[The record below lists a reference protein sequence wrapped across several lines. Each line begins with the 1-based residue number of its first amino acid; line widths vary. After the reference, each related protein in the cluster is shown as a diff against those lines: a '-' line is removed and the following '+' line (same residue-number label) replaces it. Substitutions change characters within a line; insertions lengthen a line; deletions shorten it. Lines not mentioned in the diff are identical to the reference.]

1 VLTWPL
7 GLTVTVNVEAVP
19 VQVNP
24 ALVTLGVTEIVA
36 VIGSGPAFV
45 AVKLM
50 LPVPLA
56 PNPMAVL
63 LLVQSKT
70 EPVTGPVNAIV
81 LDEPLHIMLFDT
93 VVNLGVGL
101 TVRVNVVA
109 VPVQVNPAPVYVGVT
124 VIVAVAAVAP
134 VFTAVKLAMSPVP
147 LAAKPME
154 VLLFVQL

>member
-1 VLTWPL
+1 M
-7 GLTVTVNVEAVP
+7 
-19 VQVNP
+19 
-24 ALVTLGVTEIVA
+24 
-36 VIGSGPAFV
+36 
-45 AVKLM
+45 AVKLI

-56 PNPMAVL
+56 PNPIAVL
-63 LLVQSKT
+63 SFVQLYT

-81 LDEPLHIMLFDT
+81 LDEPLQIMLFDT